1 MPHLPTLKNH
11 FKKTLSLIALCGIFA
26 CSENPPDKLTQPSE
40 EPEREEATKIVE
52 KESDL
57 TEPVVHI
64 EELDQYQ
71 EYYKEQHTTSF
82 SHVRNKNW
90 FSFRAGKDGI
100 LTKILLY
107 GKPTVRITAYY
118 GNSMSGFIREG
129 NPSTGPKYGKWELSR
144 DDILNQLAA
153 QSLTENDSGW
163 ITINM
168 RGEIPQ
174 ESGKTYFLVCEKIP
188 EKSWFGDFAFG
199 EGNPYPHGRIW
210 FNPDHDLVFRT
221 YVGKTISDV
230 EQAQG
235 KPNRSRP
242 GPQAHL
248 APAPIPVPV
257 QPLIPEEELIPKRPE
272 AFREKP
278 AKPETKPNKPEP
290 PSPNPERVQPVPEI
304 SPQLPRAIITPPEQA
319 APDKNTSVPSRAVL
333 PQTPGDQNG
342 TQNNSLFNRLFKKR

>member
-1 MPHLPTLKNH
+1 MTPLPILKN
-11 FKKTLSLIALCGIFA
+11 FFNQILSSIALCGMSA
-26 CSENPPDKLTQPSE
+26 CSENPPDKPSIPSAEPKKE
-40 EPEREEATKIVE
+40 EISKVTE
-52 KESDL
+52 KDPPL
-57 TEPVVHI
+57 IKPVVHI

-118 GNSMSGFIREG
+118 GDSMSGFIREG
-129 NPSTGPKYGKWELSR
+129 NPSTGPKYGAWELSR

-168 RGEIPQ
+168 LGEIPQ
-174 ESGKTYFLVCEKIP
+174 EIGKTYFLVCEKIS

-199 EGNPYPHGRIW
+199 EGNPYPHGRLW
-210 FNPDHDLVFRT
+210 FNPDHDLIFRT

-235 KPNRSRP
+235 QSNRS
-242 GPQAHL
+242 QAVSPKNSTPL
-248 APAPIPVPV
+248 PVPIPV
-257 QPLIPEEELIPKRPE
+257 QPQLPEEEPIPKRPE
-272 AFREKP
+272 TFREKP
-278 AKPETKPNKPEP
+278 AKSETPKRPSD
-290 PSPNPERVQPVPEI
+290 PSPAPERVQPVPEV
-304 SPQLPRAIITPPEQA
+304 SPELPRAKITPSEPSIT
-319 APDKNTSVPSRAVL
+319 DRNTTHPQKPIL
-333 PQTPGDQNG
+333 PQNPADQNE
-342 TQNNSLFNRLFKKR
+342 TQKNSLFNRLFKKR

>member
-1 MPHLPTLKNH
+1 MPHLPTLKNS

-26 CSENPPDKLTQPSE
+26 CSETPPEKSDRPQE
-40 EPEREEATKIVE
+40 EPKRNEETKIVE
-52 KESDL
+52 KDSTL

-71 EYYKEQHTTSF
+71 DYYKEQHTTSF

-90 FSFRAGKDGI
+90 FSFRAGKEGI

-129 NPSTGPKYGKWELSR
+129 NPSTGPKHGAWALSR
-144 DDILNQLAA
+144 DNILNQLAA

-174 ESGKTYFLVCEKIP
+174 EIGKTYFFVCDKIN

-221 YVGKTISDV
+221 YVGQTISDG
-230 EQAQG
+230 EQAQT
-235 KPNRSRP
+235 NRNRP

-248 APAPIPVPV
+248 APTPIPVPV
-257 QPLIPEEELIPKRPE
+257 QPLPPKEELIPKRPE
-272 AFREKP
+272 AFRV
-278 AKPETKPNKPEP
+278 KPEAPAPA
-290 PSPNPERVQPVPEI
+290 PERIQPVPEVN
-304 SPQLPRAIITPPEQA
+304 PQLPRATITPPEQVNPEGN
-319 APDKNTSVPSRAVL
+319 APGPPQVVL
-333 PQTPGDQNG
+333 PQTPADQNG
-342 TQNNSLFNRLFKKR
+342 TRKNSLFNRLFKKN

>member
-1 MPHLPTLKNH
+1 MNPLPALKNL
-11 FKKTLSLIALCGIFA
+11 FTQLFALTVLSGLIS
-26 CSENPPDKLTQPSE
+26 CSETPPEKPPSTPEAINPQ
-40 EPEREEATKIVE
+40 EAPKVSQ
-52 KESDL
+52 KDPDL
-57 TEPVVHI
+57 TAPLVQV

-129 NPSTGPKYGKWELSR
+129 NPSTGPKYGAWKLSR

-163 ITINM
+163 ITIHM
-168 RGEIPQ
+168 LGQIPQ
-174 ESGKTYFLVCEKIP
+174 QTGKTYFLVCDKIP

-221 YVGKTISDV
+221 YVGKTLTEL
-230 EQAQG
+230 EQSQG
-235 KPNRSRP
+235 QPNPNRP
-242 GPQAHL
+242 GPQANS

-257 QPLIPEEELIPKRPE
+257 QALPLQENLTPVEPEVLP
-272 AFREKP
+272 EKP
-278 AKPETKPNKPEP
+278 NVPTPA
-290 PSPNPERVQPVPEI
+290 PERFQPPPRVP
-304 SPQLPRAIITPPEQA
+304 PQLPPANLQTPELETPKKPTVPSSTPPQTQA
-319 APDKNTSVPSRAVL
+319 DP
-333 PQTPGDQNG
+333 NG
-342 TQNNSLFNRLFKKR
+342 TKKNSLFNRLFKKE